1 MKLMYTYE
9 THGRLKNYFTKNSDR
24 KQVIAVLNLI
34 EGSDVNLI
42 VVREVK

>member
-24 KQVIAVLNLI
+24 KQVMSALKLV
-34 EGSDVNLI
+34 EGSEVNVI
-42 VVREVK
+42 NVREVE